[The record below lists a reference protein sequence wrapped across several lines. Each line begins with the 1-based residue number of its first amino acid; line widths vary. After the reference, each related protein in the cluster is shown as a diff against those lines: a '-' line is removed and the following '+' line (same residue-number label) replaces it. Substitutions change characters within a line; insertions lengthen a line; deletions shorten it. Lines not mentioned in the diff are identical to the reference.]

1 MSGNISTVRICWA
14 VRLRLWRSA
23 LSDHLPRI
31 LLLRRLGMSLISRY
45 LSGYENEDRECTLRP
60 LQTLEPSLLPP
71 LHSPPL
77 VHIRLS
83 AKATRMAERN
93 VEYNQMSVNACVP
106 PDGRWPVTVLILTDY
121 SSPPS
126 ESPSQSAERRCV
138 NLFFCLVISVKTLP
152 DTALKSPNRT
162 KDYPSNALR

>member
-1 MSGNISTVRICWA
+1 MYLIHVFTPLADARA
-14 VRLRLWRSA
+14 V
-23 LSDHLPRI
+23 
-31 LLLRRLGMSLISRY
+31 
-45 LSGYENEDRECTLRP
+45 T
-60 LQTLEPSLLPP
+60 LPP
-71 LHSPPL
+71 LHSPP
-77 VHIRLS
+77 VVRTRLS
-83 AKATRMAERN
+83 SMATKIAERRN

-106 PDGRWPVTVLILTDY
+106 LDGLWPVTVLTLTDY

-152 DTALKSPNRT
+152 DTALKSRNRT